1 MKNTFY
7 EVSFDLT
14 GHRGIRILESLNM
27 SLLKIKNKDK
37 NYHWTEW
44 TNGKN
49 LEMETQYNPYSS
61 SDGTLGHVIFKS
73 KSNSEILYIQ
83 ELINDFLKYIKNKKI
98 KKIRESK

>member
-7 EVSFDLT
+7 EISFDLT
-14 GHRGIRILESLNM
+14 GHKGIRILESLNM
-27 SLLKIKNKDK
+27 SLLKNKDK

-49 LEMETQYNPYSS
+49 LQMETQYNPYNNS

-73 KSNSEILYIQ
+73 KSKSEILYIE
-83 ELINDFLKYIKNKKI
+83 ELINDFLKYIKDKKS